1 MFRCLMKTLV
11 FTNLIRTI
19 CQTFK
24 KISGLELDKQDR
36 TNRTIFRRK
45 TVLDLF
51 HYLCDT
57 EKLSQ
62 QKITVF
68 ISDV

>member
-1 MFRCLMKTLV
+1 M
-11 FTNLIRTI
+11 
-19 CQTFK
+19 
-24 KISGLELDKQDR
+24 DKQDR

-68 ISDV
+68 ISDVWKLKYKEEFITTVEFRLIIVNRFLR